1 MDRFAKFHPA
11 VCFLFFAFVIVLTPV
26 YINPVFGIISFA
38 TAFLY
43 ELKACG
49 KSAALGTL
57 KFTVPLG
64 VLVAVFNML
73 FCRYGETRL
82 FSVFGLQ
89 MNFEPLVYGACT
101 GVMLGALVMWFAAY
115 NQVVTSEKFAA
126 LFGGIAPNL
135 VLTFSMAMRFVP
147 LMIKTANQIKEA
159 QQGLGNE
166 VKGLKNAVSR
176 FSALVSISLER
187 SMKTADSMRARGFG
201 RGNRRGFS
209 RFKFKVGDAAL
220 ILCFAA
226 AFVFEIAAR
235 CLGAFEFS
243 YQNHIEIKNP
253 SPLAAAVF
261 TAVCLLPFLID
272 ALEDAKWLILKS
284 KI

>member
-26 YINPVFGIISFA
+26 YINPVFGTISFA
-38 TAFLY
+38 AAFLY

-57 KFTVPLG
+57 KFTVLLG
-64 VLVAVFNML
+64 VLVAAFNML

-82 FSVFGLQ
+82 FSVFGFQ
-89 MNFEPLVYGACT
+89 MNLQPLVYGACT
-101 GVMLGALVMWFAAY
+101 GLMLGALVMWFASY
-115 NQVVTSEKFAA
+115 NEVVTSEKFVA

-159 QQGLGNE
+159 QQGLGKE
-166 VKGLKNAVSR
+166 VKGLKNAVAR

-187 SMKTADSMRARGFG
+187 SMETADTMRARGFCK
-201 RGNRRGFS
+201 GNRRGFS
-209 RFKFKVGDAAL
+209 RFDFGAGDAVL
-220 ILCFAA
+220 LCCFAT

-235 CLGAFEFS
+235 CLGAFEFL
-243 YQNHIEIKNP
+243 YRNHIEMKNP
-253 SPLAAAVF
+253 NPLVAAVF
-261 TAVCLLPFLID
+261 AAVCLLPFLID
-272 ALEDAKWLILKS
+272 VLEDTKWLILKS